1 MGESIGLI
9 VILAIAVLILMW
21 AVSVYNRLVKL
32 RQRVAEAWS
41 GIEGQLKRRF
51 NLIPNL
57 VSTVEGYADHEKGT
71 LEEVTAMRARVQG
84 AEGVAERGAAESKLS
99 GALMNLFAVAENY
112 PDLKASTN
120 FLELQTELSDLEDQI
135 HMARR
140 YYNGSVRDLN
150 TLIETFPSNLIAG
163 QFKFKQAEYFEIGDA
178 AERAVP
184 KVDFG
189 AS

>member
-1 MGESIGLI
+1 MGESIGMIVVLAIVVLI
-9 VILAIAVLILMW
+9 VMW

-41 GIEGQLKRRF
+41 GIEVQLKRRF
-51 NLIPNL
+51 NLVPNL
-57 VSTVEGYADHEKGT
+57 VSTVEGYADHEKGA
-71 LEEVTAMRARVQG
+71 LAEVTAMRAGVAQADGVAQRAE
-84 AEGVAERGAAESKLS
+84 AEGRLS

-135 HMARR
+135 QMARR

-150 TLIETFPSNLIAG
+150 TLIETFPSNLVAG
-163 QFKFKQAEYFEIGDA
+163 QFKFRQAEYFEIDNA
-178 AERAVP
+178 DERAVP
-184 KVDFG
+184 RVAFG

>member
-1 MGESIGLI
+1 MGESIGMI
-9 VILAIAVLILMW
+9 VVLALVVLVVMW

-32 RQRVAEAWS
+32 RQRVSEAWS
-41 GIEGQLKRRF
+41 GIEVQLKRRF

-57 VSTVEGYADHEKGT
+57 VSTVEGYVDHEKTT
-71 LEEVTAMRARVQG
+71 LAEVTAMRTKAG
-84 AEGVAERGAAESKLS
+84 SAEGVAERAEAESRLS
-99 GALMNLFAVAENY
+99 GAMMNLFAVAENY

-135 HMARR
+135 QMARR
-140 YYNGSVRDLN
+140 FYNGSVRDLN

-163 QFKFKQAEYFEIGDA
+163 QFKFRQAEYFEIGDA

-184 KVDFG
+184 KVAFG